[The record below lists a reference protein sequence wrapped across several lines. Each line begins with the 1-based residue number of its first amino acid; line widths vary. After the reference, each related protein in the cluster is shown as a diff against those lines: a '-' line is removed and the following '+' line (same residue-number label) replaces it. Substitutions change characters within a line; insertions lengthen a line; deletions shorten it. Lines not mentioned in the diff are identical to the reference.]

1 MSDPW
6 LDSIEKSLGNGDVPQ
21 RVTNRMVLAALRIM
35 SVKMD
40 AQAESCEVRGKKH
53 GGRLSLLERWQ
64 SKANGAIAAAMFLG
78 GGGLLIT
85 LLKLLG
91 I

>member
-40 AQAESCEVRGKKH
+40 TQAEECQSHGK
-53 GGRLSLLERWQ
+53 RLTILERWQ